1 MQPESTSAH
10 SDKEEM
16 KADIAI
22 ITIREDEFK
31 AVRERFQTTRLQ
43 MPSGRTCLIGEITTD
58 DPYHYHYTI
67 AIARAIGQGNDASQR
82 LAHDI
87 IQDLDPQLLLVVGI
101 AGGIPHNEF
110 TLGDVIV
117 STHIVNS
124 NVDAKNA
131 DGTTDYMMAGN
142 SPHPHVEHIISLL
155 PGDPQLNSWNKFPAL
170 QLERPDVN
178 LQQMTIHGGE
188 EWQQRVQ
195 ESLTQ
200 HFGQE
205 SNRHRPP
212 LFKTGPIIS
221 SNHLMKD
228 PLILMD
234 LLKMYRSVLAVEME
248 AAGVYEAAR
257 RSNNLYPVMVIR
269 GISDIVGLQRD
280 EKWTAY
286 ACQTAAAFTSTF
298 IMTAPIGP
306 RRTWGGY
313 SPAPSLDRLTK
324 DPKGQ
329 KETSGTPKIL
339 TQPSERSKM
348 TEPLKDLSK
357 IENAI
362 NNARLGWT
370 LCFIG
375 EDQATKLATL
385 TQDLRGRVSKTG
397 DGKQIASGFSY
408 WGISPA
414 ISWTL
419 ACNDPFY
426 LVMRESIEAFTDRW
440 MHIVPHLDSPK
451 YHYVS
456 LGVGTGHKD
465 GDILKDLYRRYPHL
479 YYLPVD
485 MSPEM
490 LRIGVQEA
498 IKGTPL
504 ERRKILPIQLDFS
517 TRRNVDACRSLL
529 DRIVEEEPILFS
541 LLGNTLANFEQ
552 EAALL
557 KTLTELLRPQD
568 RLLLEVAYTE
578 DLDEG
583 SAQEA
588 AEEYSKSRPFR
599 EFVTSALLQNTDL
612 RMKSKDISFLGSV
625 EPDRAL
631 RIKALYQNKTDATI
645 EITLPDRTIVDFPP
659 EDTIRLYLSRKYTS
673 NGIKA
678 LLANCGLSVLKKER
692 SVFDPTRSRFD
703 FGIELMLLAPS
714 KA

>member
-1 MQPESTSAH
+1 
-10 SDKEEM
+10 M

-31 AVRERFQTTRLQ
+31 AVRERFQAKRRRI
-43 MPSGRTCLIGEITTD
+43 SGERTCLIGEITTD
-58 DPYHYHYTI
+58 NQHHYTI
-67 AIARAIGQGNDASQR
+67 AIARVIGQGNDASQR

-87 IQDLDPQLLLVVGI
+87 IQDLDPQLLLLVGI
-101 AGGIPHNEF
+101 AGGVPHNEF
-110 TLGDVIV
+110 TLGDVVV
-117 STHIVNS
+117 STHIVNP

-131 DGTTDYMMAGN
+131 DGTTDYMVAGS
-142 SPHPHVEHIISLL
+142 SPHPLVEQIISLL
-155 PGDPQLNSWNKFPAL
+155 PGDPQLNSWNTSPSLRF
-170 QLERPDVN
+170 ERPDVN
-178 LQQMTIHGGE
+178 LQHIALHGSE
-188 EWQQRVQ
+188 EWRQRVQ

-221 SNHLMKD
+221 SNHLLKD
-228 PLILMD
+228 PFVLMD
-234 LLKMYRSVLAVEME
+234 LLRMYRSVLAVEME

-257 RSNNLYPVMVIR
+257 RSNRFYPVMVIR

-280 EKWTAY
+280 ERWTAY
-286 ACQTAAAFTSTF
+286 ACQTAAAFTAALIRTG
-298 IMTAPIGP
+298 PIDP
-306 RRTWGGY
+306 RSVWGGD
-313 SPAPSLDRLTK
+313 SSAEQPSLDQLAEDQQGQSEALEIVTRQMEESEMTK
-324 DPKGQ
+324 
-329 KETSGTPKIL
+329 
-339 TQPSERSKM
+339 
-348 TEPLKDLSK
+348 PLRNLSK
-357 IENAI
+357 IEDAI

-375 EDQATKLATL
+375 EDQATKLAAL
-385 TQDLRGRVSKTG
+385 TQNLRGRVSKTG

-414 ISWTL
+414 LAWTL

-426 LVMRESIEAFTDRW
+426 LVMRESIESFTDRW
-440 MHIVPHLDSPK
+440 THLLPILDSQK

-465 GDILKDLYRRYPHL
+465 RDILKNLYHSHPHL
-479 YYLPVD
+479 YYFPVD

-490 LRIGVQEA
+490 LRIGTQEA

-517 TRRNVDACRSLL
+517 AKRNIEACRSLL

-552 EAALL
+552 DEALL
-557 KTLTELLRPQD
+557 KTLTQLLRPQD

-578 DLDEG
+578 VLDHE
-583 SAQEA
+583 ALQEA

-599 EFVTSALLQNTDL
+599 EFVISALLQNTDL
-612 RMKSKDISFLGSV
+612 RVKSKDVSFLGVV

-645 EITLPDRTIVDFPP
+645 EITLPDRTTVDFPP
-659 EDTIRLYLSRKYTS
+659 EDTIRLYLSRKYTG
-673 NGIKA
+673 NGIKTLIA
-678 LLANCGLSVLKKER
+678 TCGLSLLERER

-714 KA
+714 KV